1 MIVSK
6 EMKTAYQDFLEDFGF
21 NLDPTI
27 LHYIKLFDGGKQ
39 VVFFHHISNS
49 DSNCIE
55 VQLGIRIDAVEDIIN
70 QFLPSLGDFS
80 ERSTT
85 LIMPIDQINANMQR
99 RYFIEDE
106 KEVPEVLKKIESHL
120 VKDGFR
126 WLDRYS
132 DPIVLEDYFNNNPD
146 QEFITQNFTY
156 RSARAITLCKLYNP
170 DNYKDKKKAYLDKL
184 EEMMVTPF
192 TLASFLNLLNYLEN
206 N

>member
-6 EMKTAYQDFLEDFGF
+6 EIKTNHQEFLEDFGF
-21 NLDPTI
+21 SMDPTI
-27 LHYIKLFDGGKQ
+27 LHHVKAFDGGKQ
-39 VVFFHHISNS
+39 IVFFHHIHNS

-55 VQLGIRIDAVEDIIN
+55 VQLGIRIDVVEDTIN

-85 LIMPIDQINANMQR
+85 LVTPLDQINPNMSR

-106 KEVPEVLKKIESHL
+106 SEIEPILEKIENLL
-120 VKDGFR
+120 VKEGFK

-132 DPIVLEDYFNNNPD
+132 NPKALEGIFNSNPD
-146 QEFITQNFTY
+146 QELSTQNFTY

-170 DNYKDKKKAYLDKL
+170 SAYEETKKAYLDKL

-192 TLASFLNLLNYLEN
+192 TLASFLNLLNHLEKE
-206 N
+206 